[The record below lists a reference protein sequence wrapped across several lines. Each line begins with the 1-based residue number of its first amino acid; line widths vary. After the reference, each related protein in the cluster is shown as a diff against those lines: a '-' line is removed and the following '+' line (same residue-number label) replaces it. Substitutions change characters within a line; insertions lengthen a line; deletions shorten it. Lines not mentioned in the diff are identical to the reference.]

1 MNFSRIQILR
11 IKVLSSGIFSLIL
24 TMGIARFAYT
34 PLLPLMHDQAGLGL
48 SEAGLLAAINYS
60 GYLCGAIIATY
71 INDLILKDRLYR
83 MGMIVAVFSTFMMG
97 ATDHY
102 MIWALSRFMA
112 GLSSAAGLMLGSGLI
127 LNWLIRL
134 DHKNE
139 LGIHFSGV
147 GLGIA
152 FCSLVIIMTSPWLK
166 YTEQWYVLSVLGL
179 ALLVPILSWLPPPN
193 KSIITKSGTLMLDN
207 LPDQLFLKIF
217 MAAYFCAGFGYVITA
232 TFIVAIVNS
241 LPGLAGKGEYVFL
254 VIGIAAAP
262 SCIFWD
268 LVVRRIGELNSL
280 LIAAIIQIFGILLP
294 IIMANTFGVMTS
306 AILFGGT
313 CMGIVSITLTMAGR
327 YFPTN
332 SAKMMGKMTIAYGLA
347 QIIGPGFIAYLA
359 SRTHSYS
366 GGLMVAAGFMCVG
379 AMLFYMLGRLNHSQI
394 IL

>member
-1 MNFSRIQILR
+1 MNFSRNQILR

-34 PLLPLMHDQAGLGL
+34 PLIPLMHDQAGLGL

-60 GYLCGAIIATY
+60 GYLCGAIIASY
-71 INDLILKDRLYR
+71 INDIILKDRLYR
-83 MGMIVAVFSTFMMG
+83 IGMIVAVLSTFMMG
-97 ATDHY
+97 ASDHY

-127 LNWLIRL
+127 LNWLIRS
-134 DHKNE
+134 DHRNE

-152 FCSLVIIMTSPWLK
+152 VCSLVIIVTSPWLK

-179 ALLVPILSWLPPPN
+179 ALLIPTLSWLPPPN

-207 LPDQLFLKIF
+207 PPDQLFLKIF

-254 VIGIAAAP
+254 LIGIAAAP

-268 LVVRRIGELNSL
+268 LIVRRIGELNSL
-280 LIAAIIQIFGILLP
+280 LIAAIIQIIGISLP
-294 IIMANTFGVMTS
+294 IIMNNTFGVMTS
-306 AILFGGT
+306 AILFGST

-332 SAKMMGKMTIAYGLA
+332 PAKMMGKMTIAYGLA
-347 QIIGPGFIAYLA
+347 QIIGPSFIAYIA
-359 SRTHSYS
+359 SKNDSYS
-366 GGLMVAAGFMCVG
+366 QGLTVAASIMCVG
-379 AMLFYMLGRLNHSQI
+379 AILFYILGKLKQSPTT
-394 IL
+394 

>member
-1 MNFSRIQILR
+1 
-11 IKVLSSGIFSLIL
+11 
-24 TMGIARFAYT
+24 MGIARFAYT

-71 INDLILKDRLYR
+71 INNLILKDRLYR
-83 MGMIVAVFSTFMMG
+83 IGMIVAVLSTFMMG
-97 ATDHY
+97 ATDQY
-102 MIWALSRFMA
+102 IIWALSRFIA

-127 LNWLIRL
+127 LNWLIRS
-134 DHKNE
+134 DHRNE

-152 FCSLVIIMTSPWLK
+152 FCSLVIIVTSPWLK

-179 ALLVPILSWLPPPN
+179 VLLIPALSWLPPPS
-193 KSIITKSGTLMLDN
+193 KSIISISGTLILDN
-207 LPDQLFLKIF
+207 PPDPFFLKLF

-241 LPGLAGKGEYVFL
+241 LPDLEGRGEYVFL
-254 VIGIAAAP
+254 VIGLAAAP

-268 LVVRRIGELNSL
+268 LIVRRIGELNSL
-280 LIAAIIQIFGILLP
+280 LIAAVIQIIGILLP
-294 IIMANTFGVMTS
+294 VIMTNMFGVMTS

-327 YFPTN
+327 YFPTKP
-332 SAKMMGKMTIAYGLA
+332 AKMMGKMTIAYGLA
-347 QIIGPGFIAYLA
+347 QIIGPGLIAYLA
-359 SRTHSYS
+359 AKTESYS
-366 GGLMVAAGFMCVG
+366 QGLMVAASIMCVG
-379 AMLFYMLGRLNHSQI
+379 AILFYMLGRLYQSPTT
-394 IL
+394 